1 MMKEARRRPMEATS
15 GCVVVGKT
23 RWSYLVLPVPLISDR
38 GDSEGL
44 PSVEVS
50 LPLPLPFPFPLPR
63 SFPLPLP
70 LGAPIACGKSTS

>member
-23 RWSYLVLPVPLISDR
+23 RWSYLGLPVPLISDR

-44 PSVEVS
+44 PSAV
-50 LPLPLPFPFPLPR
+50 PLPR